1 MASIRNRNGKWQ
13 ARVVRKGIPTVA
25 KTFLIKSDAEK
36 WARQVERDIDRGSY
50 INTSLAE
57 KTTFKEIIQ
66 RYIKEVTPSMKG
78 CSEDTIRLNAICRR
92 PIANIHMTSLTPS
105 KIADYRD
112 DRLKSVSA
120 GTVIRELC
128 YFSSIINHAR
138 REWNIN
144 IDNPVSLVR
153 KPPAP
158 TGRSRTLSND
168 EKELLLEALTATSK
182 NRRNIWMNPLV
193 EFALETAMRRGEM
206 LSLRWSNIDYVKQIA
221 FISDSKNGD
230 SRYIP
235 LSKYAIEIL
244 KDLPKSIDG
253 CVFPIND
260 FCVAAYFMR
269 ATKRAGIQDFHFH
282 DLRHTA
288 ITNMMSKVS
297 NLIELSAI
305 SGHKTLSMLKR
316 YTHINAEEIAKKLG

>member
-13 ARVVRKGIPTVA
+13 ARVVRKGSPTIA
-25 KTFLIKSDAEK
+25 KTFQIKSDAEK
-36 WARQVERDIDRGSY
+36 WARQVEREIDRGSFK
-50 INTSLAE
+50 NNSLAE

-66 RYIKEVTPSMKG
+66 RYLVEVTPAMK
-78 CSEDTIRLNAICRR
+78 SRSADTIRLNAICRR
-92 PIANIHMTSLTPS
+92 PIAKLSMSALTPMRV
-105 KIADYRD
+105 AEYRD
-112 DRLKSVSA
+112 SRLKEVAA

-153 KPPAP
+153 KPPTP
-158 TGRSRTLSND
+158 LGRCRTLSVD
-168 EKELLLEALTATSK
+168 EKEALMEALVSTDK
-182 NRRNIWMNPLV
+182 NRRNIWMKPLV

-206 LSLRWSNIDYVKQIA
+206 LSLLWSNIDYNKQIA
-221 FISDSKNGD
+221 FIAHTKNGE
-230 SRYIP
+230 SRHVP
-235 LSKYAIEIL
+235 LSTQAVKIL
-244 KDLPKSIDG
+244 QALPKSING
-253 CVFPIND
+253 HVFPIND
-260 FCVAAYFMR
+260 FCVAAYFMK
-269 ATKRAGIQDFHFH
+269 ATKRAGIEDFHFH

-297 NLIELSAI
+297 NLIELSTI

-316 YTHINAEEIAKKLG
+316 YTHVSATEIAKKLG

>member
-13 ARVVRKGIPTVA
+13 ARVVRKGIPTIA

-36 WARQVERDIDRGSY
+36 WARQVERDIDKGSY
-50 INTSLAE
+50 INISVAE

-78 CSEDTIRLNAICRR
+78 RSEDTIRLNAICRR
-92 PIANIHMTSLTPS
+92 PIANLSMTSLTPS

-112 DRLKSVSA
+112 ERLKSVSN

-128 YFSSIINHAR
+128 YLSSIINHAR

-153 KPPAP
+153 KPPSPA
-158 TGRSRTLSND
+158 GRSRILSTN
-168 EKELLLEALTATSK
+168 EKDNLLEALTATKK
-182 NRRNIWMNPLV
+182 NRRNIWMKPLV

-206 LSLRWSNIDYVKQIA
+206 LSLKWSNVDYSKQIA
-221 FISDSKNGD
+221 FIADSKNGE
-230 SRYIP
+230 SRYVP
-235 LSKYAIEIL
+235 LSKYAVKIL
-244 KDLPKSIDG
+244 QDLPKSIDG
-253 CVFPIND
+253 RVFPIND
-260 FCVAAYFMR
+260 FCVAAYFMK
-269 ATKRAGIQDFHFH
+269 ATKRAEIQDFHFH
-282 DLRHTA
+282 DLRHTS
-288 ITNMMSKVS
+288 ITNLMGKVS

-316 YTHINAEEIAKKLG
+316 YTHINVEDIARKLG